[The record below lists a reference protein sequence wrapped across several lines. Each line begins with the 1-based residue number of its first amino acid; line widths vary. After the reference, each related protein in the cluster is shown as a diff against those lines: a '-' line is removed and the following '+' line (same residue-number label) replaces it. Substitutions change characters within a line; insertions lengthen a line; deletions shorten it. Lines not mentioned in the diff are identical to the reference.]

1 MTNHLRDYHSK
12 ILSEYHFN
20 ELTPPPENVARLD
33 ESYKGISKILDH
45 KFSHVRKLKTDL
57 SLLILWD
64 DAIEPEWTPWNK
76 SLGDEETVHRYLND
90 NFMARFIPKKYTW
103 NKDHPNYEQPAWFSR
118 KKAKN

>member
-1 MTNHLRDYHSK
+1 MLFSAK

-33 ESYKGISKILDH
+33 EAYKGINKILDH
-45 KFSHVRKLKTDL
+45 KFSHTRKFKTDL

-103 NKDHPNYEQPAWFSR
+103 SKDHPNYEQPAWFSR
-118 KKAKN
+118 KKAKT